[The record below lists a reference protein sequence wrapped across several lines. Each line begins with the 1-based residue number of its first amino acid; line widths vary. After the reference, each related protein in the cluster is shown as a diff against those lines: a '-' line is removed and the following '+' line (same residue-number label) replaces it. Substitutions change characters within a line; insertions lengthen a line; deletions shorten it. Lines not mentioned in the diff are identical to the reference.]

1 MALIDIISILSKC
14 LGNYHDSLNLE
25 FSCYKSNYVHFSAT
39 LDPINGTISSKVYT
53 VEGET
58 KSIDDITKYIRQNH
72 GIEETEYISI
82 TEKEENMEK
91 AKLFYN
97 FILKSERKGFEFL
110 LRAIQDFAKNSNSY
124 KKYGKLFI
132 STVFSLTITPHMQKL

>member
-1 MALIDIISILSKC
+1 
-14 LGNYHDSLNLE
+14 
-25 FSCYKSNYVHFSAT
+25 
-39 LDPINGTISSKVYT
+39 
-53 VEGET
+53 
-58 KSIDDITKYIRQNH
+58 
-72 GIEETEYISI
+72 
-82 TEKEENMEK
+82 MEK